1 MSLWRQLTRGLR
13 ALGRRR
19 AVEQEIDDE
28 VEHFLEEA
36 AQEYARRGLSP
47 EEARRAA
54 RVEMGSRTAVA
65 EEIRAYGWENRI
77 ETLACDVRYALRRLR
92 ANPAF
97 TSVSVLMLAL
107 GIGAS
112 ATIFSVIDG
121 VLLKPLPYPQSERLV
136 ALRHM
141 APGLHIPDMN
151 LAVSLFLTYREENR
165 VFQDLGMW
173 TNDSWTVT
181 GLGTPEEVPGLSV
194 TQGFLSTLETQP
206 ALGRGFTRED
216 EEPGHARTVMLSE
229 GYWQS
234 RFGGDRAVLGRR
246 IVLDGHAYEVIGVLP
261 ASFQFLDHKVS
272 LLVPLRF
279 RRAEV
284 RLISFCCQGIARM
297 KPGVTLEQANADVA
311 RMLPMAPRKFAV
323 NPGFSPN
330 AFAESRFAPRL
341 RSLKDYLVGD
351 IGSTLWVLMGTV
363 GLVLVIACANVAN
376 LMLVRAE
383 GRRPELAVRVAL
395 GAPRG
400 RVARELLLESVL
412 LGVGGGL
419 AGWGFAAAALRVLL
433 ALEWVHVPRAQE
445 IGMDPR
451 VLLFT
456 VSVSLVAGVVF
467 GLIPVFKYARP
478 EGVDDL
484 RSGGLRLTGSRERQR
499 TRSALVAVQVALAL
513 VLLVGSG
520 LMIRT
525 FRALLNVDPGFSSA
539 EQLET
544 VRVGIPGSLVESQE
558 RVARMEEELLRR
570 MSEVGG
576 VSRVGAIDSLP
587 LEGGSNDPVYAQ
599 DRPSADGRI
608 PVVRRFKY
616 VSPGYFAAAG
626 SRMIAGRD
634 LSWAEVYQRAPVAL
648 VSENLARAFWSDPR
662 AAIGKRIRPT
672 LTDDLREVIGV
683 VADVHDDGI
692 EQAATPTAYWPLL
705 SRNFESEAEFGV
717 RSLTYVLR
725 TPRAGTA
732 ALRAEIQQ
740 AVSKVNASLP
750 VADVKTL
757 GSVYERSLAR
767 SSLALLLLVIAGSM
781 ALLLGAVGLYAVIS
795 YSVSQRTKEIG
806 IRLALG
812 AVPRVVAGQ
821 FVRHG
826 LRMAAVGTLGGLA
839 AALGLSRLM
848 RSMLYAVSPGD
859 PVTYGVALGVLV
871 AAAVVGSW
879 LPARRAARVDPVRA
893 LRAE

>member
-13 ALGRRR
+13 ALGRRG
-19 AVEQEIDDE
+19 AVDREISDE
-28 VEHFLEEA
+28 VEHFLDQA
-36 AQEYARRGLSP
+36 TQEHVRRGLSP
-47 EEARRAA
+47 ADARRAA
-54 RVEMGSRTAVA
+54 SVEMGSRTAVV
-65 EEIRAYGWENRI
+65 EEVREYGWENRI
-77 ETLACDVRYALRRLR
+77 ETLACDVRYALRRLWGH
-92 ANPAF
+92 PGF

-112 ATIFSVIDG
+112 ATIFSVVDG
-121 VLLKPLPYPQSERLV
+121 VLLKPLPYPQAERLV
-136 ALRHM
+136 ALRHT
-141 APGLHIPDMN
+141 APGLNIPDMN

-173 TNDSWTVT
+173 SGDSWTVT

-194 TQGFLSTLETQP
+194 TQGFLSTLQAQP

-216 EEPGHARTVMLSE
+216 EDPSHERTVMLSD

-246 IVLDGHAYEVIGVLP
+246 IVLDGHAHEVIGVLAP
-261 ASFQFLDHKVS
+261 SFQFMDRKVS
-272 LLVPLRF
+272 LVAPLRF

-311 RMLPMAPRKFAV
+311 RMLPMAEGKFAV
-323 NPGFSPN
+323 NPGFSSN
-330 AFAESRFAPRL
+330 AFAEARFGPRL
-341 RSLKDYLVGD
+341 RSLKEYLVGD

-395 GAPRG
+395 GAPRA
-400 RVARELLLESVL
+400 RIARELLLESVL

-419 AGWGFAAAALRVLL
+419 AGWGFATAALRVLL
-433 ALEWVHVPRAQE
+433 ALEWVHVPRANE

-451 VLLFT
+451 VMLFT
-456 VSVSLVAGVVF
+456 VCVSLGASVVF

-478 EGVDDL
+478 GGVDDL
-484 RSGGLRLTGSRERQR
+484 RGGNRSVTGNRQRQR

-525 FRALLNVDPGFSSA
+525 FRALLHVDPGFSDA
-539 EQLET
+539 AHLET
-544 VRVGIPGSLVESQE
+544 VRVAIPGSLVDSPE
-558 RVARMEEELLRR
+558 RVARMEEEILHRLA
-570 MSEVGG
+570 EVGG
-576 VSRVGAIDSLP
+576 VERVGAIDSLP
-587 LEGGSNDPVYAQ
+587 LEGGSNDPVYAE
-599 DRPSADGRI
+599 DRPSEDGRI

-616 VSPGYFAAAG
+616 VAPGYFAAAG

-634 LSWAEVYQRAPVAL
+634 LTWAEVYRRAPVAL
-648 VSENLARAFWSDPR
+648 VSENLARAFWSEPR
-662 AAIGKRIRPT
+662 MAIGKRIRPT
-672 LTDDLREVIGV
+672 LKDDWREVIGV
-683 VADVHDDGI
+683 VADLHDDGI
-692 EQAATPTAYWPLL
+692 EKAATATAYWPLL
-705 SRNFESEAEFGV
+705 SRNFESEQEFGV
-717 RSLTYVLR
+717 RSLAYVMR
-725 TPRAGTA
+725 TPRAGTT
-732 ALRAEIQQ
+732 ALRQEIQQ

-757 GSVYERSLAR
+757 GSVYENSLAR
-767 SSLALLLLVIAGSM
+767 SSLALMLLVIAGSM

-795 YSVSQRTKEIG
+795 YTVSQRTKEIG

-826 LRMAAVGTLGGLA
+826 LRLAALGAMGGLA

-848 RSMLYAVSPGD
+848 RSMLYGVSAAD
-859 PVTYGVALGVLV
+859 PVTYGVALGVLLV
-871 AAAVVGSW
+871 AAVLGSY

>member
-13 ALGRRR
+13 ALRHRR
-19 AVEQEIDDE
+19 AAEQDISDE
-28 VEHFLEEA
+28 VDHFLDESTEEHV
-36 AQEYARRGLSP
+36 RRGLSP
-47 EEARRAA
+47 EDARRAA
-54 RVEMGSRTAVA
+54 RVDMGSRTAVA
-65 EEIRAYGWENRI
+65 EEVRGYGWENRI
-77 ETLACDVRYALRRLR
+77 ETLVSDVRYALRRLR
-92 ANPAF
+92 GNPGF
-97 TSVSVLMLAL
+97 TVVSVLMLAL

-136 ALRHM
+136 ALRHT

-165 VFQDLGMW
+165 VFQDLGMYAA
-173 TNDSWTVT
+173 TSWTVT
-181 GLGTPEEVPGLSV
+181 GLGTPEEVPGLVV
-194 TQGFLSTLETQP
+194 TQGFLSTLEARP

-216 EEPGHARTVMLSE
+216 EDPAHEQTVMLSD

-246 IVLDGHAYEVIGVLP
+246 IVLDGNAHEVIGVLAP
-261 ASFQFLDHKVS
+261 SFQFMDRKVS
-272 LLVPLRF
+272 LLAPLRF

-297 KPGVTLEQANADVA
+297 KPGVSLEQASADVA
-311 RMLPMAPRKFAV
+311 RMLPMAPEKFAV
-323 NPGFSPN
+323 NPGFSSN
-330 AFAESRFAPRL
+330 AFAEARFGPRL

-351 IGSTLWVLMGTV
+351 LGSTLWVLMGTV

-395 GAPRG
+395 GAPRA
-400 RVARELLLESVL
+400 RIARELLLESVL

-419 AGWGFAAAALRVLL
+419 AGWGFATVALRTLL
-433 ALEWVHVPRAQE
+433 ALEWVHVPRVQE

-456 VSVSLVAGVVF
+456 VCVSLGASVVF

-484 RSGGLRLTGSRERQR
+484 RASGLRLTGSRERQR

-525 FRALLNVDPGFSSA
+525 FQALLHVDPGFSGA
-539 EQLET
+539 EHLET
-544 VRVGIPGSLVESQE
+544 VRVGIPGSLVESPE
-558 RVARMEEELLRR
+558 RVARMEEEILRR

-576 VSRVGAIDSLP
+576 VERVAAIDSLP

-599 DRPSADGRI
+599 DRPSEGGRI

-634 LSWAEVYQRAPVAL
+634 LTWAEVYQRAPVAL
-648 VSENLARAFWSDPR
+648 VSENLARAFWSEPQM
-662 AAIGKRIRPT
+662 AIGKRIRPT
-672 LTDDLREVIGV
+672 LKDDWREVIGV
-683 VADVHDDGI
+683 VADLHDDGI
-692 EQAATPTAYWPLL
+692 EQPAPPTAYWPLL
-705 SRNFESEAEFGV
+705 SRNFESQPESVV
-717 RSLTYVLR
+717 RSLTYVIR

-732 ALRAEIQQ
+732 ALRQEMQQ
-740 AVSKVNASLP
+740 AVSKVNATLP
-750 VADVKTL
+750 LADVKTL

-767 SSLALLLLVIAGSM
+767 SSLALLLLMIAGSM

-826 LRMAAVGTLGGLA
+826 LRMAAVGALFGLV

-848 RSMLYAVSPGD
+848 RSMLYSVSPAD
-859 PVTYGVALGVLV
+859 PMTYGVALAVLIL
-871 AAAVVGSW
+871 AAVAGSY
-879 LPARRAARVDPVRA
+879 LPARRAARVDPVKA

>member
-1 MSLWRQLTRGLR
+1 MSLWRQLTHGLR

-19 AVEQEIDDE
+19 VVEQEIDDE

-36 AQEYARRGLSP
+36 AQEHVRRGLSP

-54 RVEMGSRTAVA
+54 RIEMGSRTAVA
-65 EEIRAYGWENRI
+65 EDVRGYGWENRI
-77 ETLACDVRYALRRLR
+77 DSFVSDVRYALRRLCS
-92 ANPAF
+92 NPGF
-97 TSVSVLMLAL
+97 SGVSVLMLAL

-136 ALRHM
+136 ALRHT
-141 APGLHIPDMN
+141 APGLNIPEMN

-173 TNDSWTVT
+173 TDDSWNVT
-181 GLGTPEEVPGLSV
+181 GLGMPEKVPGLSV
-194 TQGFLSTLETQP
+194 TQGFLSTLEVSP
-206 ALGRGFTRED
+206 ALGRGFTRD
-216 EEPGHARTVMLSE
+216 EEDPAHEQTVMLSH

-246 IVLDGHAYEVIGVLP
+246 IVLDGNAYEVIGVLP
-261 ASFQFLDHKVS
+261 ASFQFLDRKVS
-272 LLVPLRF
+272 LLAPLRF

-284 RLISFCCQGIARM
+284 RLISFCCQGIARL
-297 KPGVTLEQANADVA
+297 KPGVPLEQANADVV
-311 RMLPMAPRKFAV
+311 RMLPMAPQKFAV

-330 AFAESRFAPRL
+330 AFAESRFGPRL
-341 RSLKDYLVGD
+341 RWLKDYQVGD
-351 IGSTLWVLMGTV
+351 IGGTLWVLMGTV

-400 RVARELLLESVL
+400 RIARELLLESVL

-419 AGWGFAAAALRVLL
+419 AGWGFAAASLRSLL
-433 ALEWVHVPRAQE
+433 ALEWVHVPRVQE

-456 VSVSLVAGVVF
+456 VCVSLGASVVF

-478 EGVDDL
+478 EGAGDL
-484 RSGGLRLTGSRERQR
+484 RAGGVRLTGNRERQR

-525 FRALLNVDPGFSSA
+525 FRALLNVDPGFAGA

-544 VRVGIPGSLVESQE
+544 VRVGIPGSQAESAE
-558 RVARMEEELLRR
+558 RVARMEQEILRR

-576 VSRVGAIDSLP
+576 VERVGAIDSLP
-587 LEGGSNDPVYAQ
+587 LEGGSNDPVYAE

-634 LSWAEVYQRAPVAL
+634 LTWAEVYQRAPVAL
-648 VSENLARAFWSDPR
+648 VSENLARAFWSEPR
-662 AAIGKRIRPT
+662 LAIGKRIRAT
-672 LTDDLREVIGV
+672 LKDDWREVIGV

-692 EQAATPTAYWPLL
+692 EQPAPPTAYWPLL
-705 SRNFESEAEFGV
+705 SRNFESQPEFGV
-717 RSLTYVLR
+717 RSLTYVIR

-732 ALRAEIQQ
+732 TLRAEIQQ
-740 AVSKVNASLP
+740 AVSKVNANLP
-750 VADVKTL
+750 VAEVKTL
-757 GSVYERSLAR
+757 GSVYAQSLAR
-767 SSLALLLLVIAGSM
+767 SSLALLLLVIAGGM

-812 AVPRVVAGQ
+812 AVPGAVAGQ

-826 LRMAAVGTLGGLA
+826 LRMAAYGALGGLA
-839 AALGLSRLM
+839 AASGLSRLM
-848 RSMLYAVSPGD
+848 RSMLYAVSPAD

-871 AAAVVGSW
+871 LAAVAGSY
-879 LPARRAARVDPVRA
+879 LPARRAARVDPVSA